1 MGMCYSCVPNSTVQL
16 IESCGR
22 FSRVATPG
30 FNCVQCY
37 CGEYVAGKLSL
48 RVQQLDVTCET
59 KTKDN
64 VFVNV
69 VVSVQYQVQDA
80 VSAFYKL
87 TDSRS
92 QIKSYVFDVIRASV
106 PKLDLDD
113 VFNNK
118 EDIATDVKESL
129 VKSMGEFGFIIV
141 QALVTDIDPA
151 AKVKAA
157 MNEINASRRLR
168 VAAVEKAE
176 AEKIAIVTAAEADA
190 ESKFLAGQGIARQ
203 RQAIVNGLRESVL
216 EFSNDV
222 GGVSSKEV
230 IDMMMLTQ
238 YFDSLR
244 DIGAHSKTNALFLP
258 HQPGG
263 VTDVTS
269 QIRLGA
275 LQAQELQSM
284 RR

>member
-16 IESCGR
+16 VETFGR
-22 FSRVATPG
+22 FSRVANPG
-30 FNCVQCY
+30 FNCIHCY
-37 CGEYVAGKLSL
+37 CGEYIAGKLSL

-69 VVSVQYQVQDA
+69 VVSVQYQVHDPVA
-80 VSAFYKL
+80 AFYKL

-92 QIKSYVFDVIRASV
+92 QIRSYVFDVIRASV
-106 PKLDLDD
+106 PKLELDD

-244 DIGAHSKTNALFLP
+244 DIGANSKSNAVFLP

-263 VTDVTS
+263 VNDVTS
-269 QIRLGA
+269 QIRLGT
-275 LQAQELQSM
+275 LQAQELQNM